1 VSTVKPRLYYENWL
15 ILFKKNVNYITLNTT
30 EYIKMKKLILKINLC
45 VCFSLAQF
53 THAAQLTPFADE
65 NRNLWLR
72 MEGTLENGDAQSFNN
87 YIEEAKAQNLEFYGV
102 TLISSGGLLQ
112 EGKAIAKLVR
122 DNRMITYVPDNSLCA
137 SSCFWVFAGIHRYA
151 GKQTSIGV
159 HSVGRTNQEEDELT
173 KSNTL
178 DMIRAYAAL
187 GVPDDIVGAT
197 AKTKP
202 NEIHFLTRSE
212 LNAMV
217 NNPAPPEEFTNY
229 LISTNQSVETTKL
242 IQTSL
247 PSEESKNYSRDLNER
262 GINLIHTGNYD
273 EAVKVLEEAKKHN
286 NFDTEVLGNLGY
298 AYYRNNDLKNAQD
311 NITASLKINE
321 TRSVSWGNL
330 GEIVA
335 KQGNVKWAIDCFNN
349 YIYYSKNKE
358 SALRH
363 LNRLT
368 QSENIYLSMAASSI
382 INK

>member
-1 VSTVKPRLYYENWL
+1 
-15 ILFKKNVNYITLNTT
+15 
-30 EYIKMKKLILKINLC
+30 
-45 VCFSLAQF
+45 
-53 THAAQLTPFADE
+53 
-65 NRNLWLR
+65 
-72 MEGTLENGDAQSFNN
+72 
-87 YIEEAKAQNLEFYGV
+87 
-102 TLISSGGLLQ
+102 
-112 EGKAIAKLVR
+112 
-122 DNRMITYVPDNSLCA
+122 
-137 SSCFWVFAGIHRYA
+137 
-151 GKQTSIGV
+151 
-159 HSVGRTNQEEDELT
+159 
-173 KSNTL
+173 

-311 NITASLKINE
+311 N
-321 TRSVSWGNL
+321 
-330 GEIVA
+330 
-335 KQGNVKWAIDCFNN
+335 
-349 YIYYSKNKE
+349 
-358 SALRH
+358 
-363 LNRLT
+363 
-368 QSENIYLSMAASSI
+368 
-382 INK
+382 